1 MEGSILS
8 VLERHGSL
16 GYEQLAALLDA
27 RPDSVRGVL
36 AQLRDRGLIS
46 VLPVGRLVDHRTDA
60 SAYWQLTAAGRT
72 ELARLRASGDQV
84 ARPNQRL

>member
-1 MEGSILS
+1 

-16 GYEQLAALLDA
+16 GYEQLAALVDA
-27 RPDSVRGVL
+27 PPDSVRSVL

-60 SAYWQLTAAGRT
+60 VAYWQLTAAGRT

-84 ARPNQRL
+84 APRGQRL